1 MIYYISLKCVVASLH
16 AVRSEMLLLRY
27 KYLLNILTMLLL
39 YFYSPV
45 TRTKGGNCKQ
55 FKICVLWFV
64 PGSQDHHRSCWF
76 QSLFTEQY
84 CKLLDNWQLHESWL
98 TVEISI
104 AQRARVFSMKLQ
116 SHNCFILKLPRDK
129 GARYNMIQNQTPD
142 CTQWVVVAHPIFY
155 FFPRATPHW
164 KKHDE
169 LVKSPVHFISIIYN
183 KYILL
188 LLGKSYH

>member
-16 AVRSEMLLLRY
+16 VVRSEMLLLRY

-84 CKLLDNWQLHESWL
+84 CKLLDNCMKVDWQLRFQLHN
-98 TVEISI
+98 VHG
-104 AQRARVFSMKLQ
+104 FSLWN
-116 SHNCFILKLPRDK
+116 NCFILKLPRDK